1 MFSDTEKETIRKSWR
16 LVVPIAE
23 TAADLFYRRLFELR
37 PEYRRLFPSE
47 MSGQKRKL
55 IRMLAFIMKSLD
67 WRDSEWRD
75 EIDPMDDLMLVVLA
89 MGRRH
94 TDLYRIPRESYAVV
108 GEALIWTLEQGL
120 ADAFT
125 PPTRA
130 AWVKLYTLVAQTM
143 QMGAVAQPAALASTA
158 EEAETQGEAALI
170 TQLSDAGIDEARLG
184 LGELS

>member
-1 MFSDTEKETIRKSWR
+1 MFSDGEKETIRKSWR

-37 PEYRRLFPSE
+37 PDYRGLFPAE

-67 WRDSEWRD
+67 WNDSEWR
-75 EIDPMDDLMLVVLA
+75 EEVDPMDDLMLVVLA

-94 TDLYRIPRESYAVV
+94 SELYRIPRESYAFV

-125 PPTRA
+125 PDTRA
-130 AWVKLYTLVAQTM
+130 TWVKLYTLVAQTM
-143 QMGAVAQPAALASTA
+143 QMGAVAIPETLTSTP
-158 EEAETQGEAALI
+158 EQAETQGEAALI
-170 TQLSDAGIDEARLG
+170 TQLGHAGIDEARLG